1 MVDRCV
7 CCGGVIPEGTEV
19 CINCRYQYLDQY
31 SESGGTPSGSFADS
45 SVSKTRGRDKHKMP
59 PLIAEQKSFYFLPD
73 SLRQR

>member
-7 CCGGVIPEGTEV
+7 CCGAVIPEGTEV

-59 PLIAEQKSFYFLPD
+59 RRSQSRSPFISYRIL
-73 SLRQR
+73 